1 MSVLAAAI
9 PSADLSKPIRLPG
22 LDLARGLAILGMVLV
37 NFRLAMG
44 VEAAGDAGLG
54 LLFLAL
60 EGRTAAAFVMLAGM
74 GLVLGAS
81 RLGLAEARRQAW
93 RRAALLMVL
102 GLLNAAIFPADILH
116 FYACYFALGACWLGG
131 TRRQWRAAALLLPW
145 LFLLALQVWD
155 YERGWDWATLSYADF
170 WQPAGFVRHLLF
182 NGWHPVLPWL
192 AFFLWGMALAKL
204 PLQEARCQRRL
215 LGGGLAVFLLCRGL
229 SAGLSAWLPAWVPLL
244 GLAPLPPAPLYIFSA
259 GGLATA
265 LIGAC
270 LCWGQVRAGG
280 PLTLRAL
287 GRCTLSVYLAHV
299 LLGMGLLEALGW
311 LDGRRTLAD
320 VLLAATLFGAAA
332 LLACRAWLRWQRQG
346 PLETLMRRLVAT
358 T

>member
-1 MSVLAAAI
+1 M
-9 PSADLSKPIRLPG
+9 
-22 LDLARGLAILGMVLV
+22 
-37 NFRLAMG
+37 
-44 VEAAGDAGLG
+44 
-54 LLFLAL
+54 
-60 EGRTAAAFVMLAGM
+60 
-74 GLVLGAS
+74 
-81 RLGLAEARRQAW
+81 
-93 RRAALLMVL
+93 
-102 GLLNAAIFPADILH
+102 
-116 FYACYFALGACWLGG
+116 
-131 TRRQWRAAALLLPW
+131 
-145 LFLLALQVWD
+145 
-155 YERGWDWATLSYADF
+155 
-170 WQPAGFVRHLLF
+170 RHLLF

-192 AFFLWGMALAKL
+192 AFFLWGMGLAKL

-229 SAGLSAWLPAWVPLL
+229 SAWLPAWLPAWAPLL

-270 LCWGQVRAGG
+270 LCWGQARAGG

-311 LDGRRTLAD
+311 LDGRRSLAD

-332 LLACRAWLRWQRQG
+332 LLACGPGCAGSAKVRWR
-346 PLETLMRRLVAT
+346 P
-358 T
+358 